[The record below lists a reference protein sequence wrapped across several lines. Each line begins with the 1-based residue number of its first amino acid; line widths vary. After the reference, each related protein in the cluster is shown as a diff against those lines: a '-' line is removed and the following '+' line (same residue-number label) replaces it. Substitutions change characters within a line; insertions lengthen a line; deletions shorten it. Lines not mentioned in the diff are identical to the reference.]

1 MIPAPGYAA
10 QRLAQVRSRRVAPVR
25 EANPLPLTTAALL
38 SLAAALRASTTSLRE
53 LTETLRHGGRLLAGH
68 QMLIDAERR
77 RKEAS

>member
-10 QRLAQVRSRRVAPVR
+10 QRLAQVRSRGVAPVR
-25 EANPLPLTTAALL
+25 VANTLPRTTAALL
-38 SLAAALRASTTSLRE
+38 SFAAALRASATSLRE
-53 LTETLRHGGRLLAGH
+53 LTETLRYSGQIFAGH